1 MSQKIENQLN
11 LALDI
16 TEEERQKSESLD
28 IGYDPEEKEWEL
40 IVKYSET
47 LERVRTRAVYVTELT
62 GGYAIIQIKESQIK
76 ELAAFPEVEFIEKP
90 KSLYFQVENGRRV
103 SCIDEVQAASSFS
116 SIRQE
121 GGEDNQQKKQSFPL
135 LGKGVLIGIVDSGI
149 DYENPDFRNAD
160 GTTRILALWD
170 QTIQNGK
177 PPEGYHIGTEFT
189 SEQINEALRMEV
201 REERYR
207 IVPSRDTSG
216 HGTAVAGIAA
226 GNGRGSKNGK
236 YRGAAPEAGLLIVKM
251 GGAGETGFP
260 RTTQLMRGVDYIVR
274 KAEELKKP
282 VAINISFG
290 NTYGSHDGTS
300 LLERYLNT
308 VSERWKNVICVGS
321 GNEGT
326 TAGHA
331 AGEYRKGMMTEV
343 QLAVQQRE
351 KSFSLQIW
359 KSYVDEVAITI
370 VDPSG
375 NHSGRLEE
383 KEGTQRIQIGET
395 ELLVYYGEPKPYSVR
410 QEIYISFLPRNEFV
424 TAGVWKIQM
433 MPGRVVDKLWQ
444 MWLPVQ
450 NALNIGTTFLKPD
463 SSTTLTIP
471 STASLV
477 ITVAAYN
484 ALTFYYAD
492 FSGRGPTQIY
502 EGESAIKPDLA
513 APGVRVMA
521 PAAGGG
527 YAEFTGT
534 SFATPFA
541 TGSAALLMEWGIVKG
556 NDPYLYGEKV
566 KAYLRRG
573 ARQIP
578 GYERW
583 PNGELGYGEDVIIRL
598 H

>member
-62 GGYAIIQIKESQIK
+62 GGYAIIQTKESQIK

-290 NTYGSHDGTS
+290 Y
-300 LLERYLNT
+300 
-308 VSERWKNVICVGS
+308 
-321 GNEGT
+321 
-326 TAGHA
+326 
-331 AGEYRKGMMTEV
+331 
-343 QLAVQQRE
+343 
-351 KSFSLQIW
+351 
-359 KSYVDEVAITI
+359 
-370 VDPSG
+370 PS
-375 NHSGRLEE
+375 
-383 KEGTQRIQIGET
+383 
-395 ELLVYYGEPKPYSVR
+395 
-410 QEIYISFLPRNEFV
+410 V
-424 TAGVWKIQM
+424 TALI
-433 MPGRVVDKLWQ
+433 LWTRKYQ
-444 MWLPVQ
+444 KCP
-450 NALNIGTTFLKPD
+450 LNINLQFFH
-463 SSTTLTIP
+463 SI
-471 STASLV
+471 
-477 ITVAAYN
+477 
-484 ALTFYYAD
+484 
-492 FSGRGPTQIY
+492 
-502 EGESAIKPDLA
+502 
-513 APGVRVMA
+513 
-521 PAAGGG
+521 
-527 YAEFTGT
+527 
-534 SFATPFA
+534 
-541 TGSAALLMEWGIVKG
+541 LL
-556 NDPYLYGEKV
+556 YL
-566 KAYLRRG
+566 
-573 ARQIP
+573 
-578 GYERW
+578 
-583 PNGELGYGEDVIIRL
+583 
-598 H
+598 